1 MGTPKQATRCQLRD
15 IPRCFP
21 HQPRHLCSKIAP
33 GASTI
38 KAMAL
43 RMTSFSR
50 CKLALLLALLL
61 PAGLVRAQDNV
72 FTGTNTGADRV
83 RIAAADFHAGSPEA
97 AALKHTFDT
106 VLFSDLGNAGVF
118 DLVSKSLQPQAAP
131 GAPSEIRLPDWSGGT
146 TNASFVAFGS
156 FSVSGGRIIVNGYV
170 FDTHNAQFPQVLG
183 KQYNDVA
190 DDGAARQTAHKFAD
204 EIILR
209 LGGGIPGIA
218 ESKIYFV
225 HAANGTKEIWAMD
238 YDGANAHPV
247 TNLGT
252 ISISPRVSP
261 DNSRIAFSS
270 LGRDGFQLRVFS
282 LLLNRMV
289 AFPSSGGTNLSPAW
303 SSSGQLAYSS
313 SRSGDPEIY
322 VSDGNGNGARRI
334 TNSRGPDVSP
344 AWNPKTGSQIAWVS
358 GRTGLPQLY
367 IMDADGAGVQRM
379 TDGGYATSVSWSP
392 NGQFLAFAWDRK
404 YGPGAPGGQDIY
416 VMEVAS
422 KRWVQLTNGIGR
434 CDFPSWSPDG
444 RHIVFSLGSGARA
457 EIWTMLADGTG
468 KHRLSSS
475 GNDMP
480 NWSFR

>member
-1 MGTPKQATRCQLRD
+1 MTIRFFSSSTR
-15 IPRCFP
+15 F
-21 HQPRHLCSKIAP
+21 
-33 GASTI
+33 AS
-38 KAMAL
+38 
-43 RMTSFSR
+43 
-50 CKLALLLALLL
+50 LLLAF
-61 PAGLVRAQDNV
+61 GLTGALHAQDNV

-83 RIAAADFHAGSPEA
+83 RIAAADFKAGSADA
-97 AALKHTFDT
+97 AALKRTFDT

-118 DLVSKSLQPQAAP
+118 DLVSKSLQPQATP
-131 GAPSEIRLPDWSGGT
+131 GTPAELKLADWGGGT

-156 FSVSGGRIIVNGYV
+156 YAVVNGRSTVSGYV
-170 FDTHNAQFPQVLG
+170 FDTHNAQYPQVLG
-183 KQYNDVA
+183 KQYIDAPDEN
-190 DDGAARQTAHKFAD
+190 GARTVAHKFAD

-209 LGGGIPGIA
+209 LGGGLPGIA
-218 ESKIYFV
+218 ESKIYYV
-225 HAANGTKEIWAMD
+225 HAGGGTKEIWAMD
-238 YDGANAHPV
+238 YDGANPHAV
-247 TNLGT
+247 THLGT

-261 DNSRIAFSS
+261 DNSRLAFSS
-270 LGRDGFQLRVFS
+270 LGNDGFQIRVFS

-289 AFPSSGGTNLSPAW
+289 AFPNSGGTNLSPAW

-322 VSDGNGNGARRI
+322 VTDASGNSPRRV
-334 TNSRGPDVSP
+334 TSSRGPDVSP
-344 AWNPKTGSQIAWVS
+344 TWNPKTNSQIAWVS

-367 IMDADGAGVQRM
+367 VMDADGAGIQRM

-422 KRWVQLTNGIGR
+422 KKWVQLTNGVGR

-444 RHIVFSLGSGARA
+444 RHIAYAVGSGARA
-457 EIWTMLADGTG
+457 EVWTMLADGTG
-468 KHRLSSS
+468 KHRLAGTGS
-475 GNDMP
+475 DMP